1 MGVSKLDA
9 AFDPVAGERH
19 ADLAIAFDFGVLVF
33 AVGEGPA
40 NPVEKAVKIQLAT
53 QIDAGL
59 LHDQKSAALFVPMF
73 VIMVLVMIMA
83 VVVIVLAVL
92 MGVAVTGQAVLAV
105 GRFQRDADKAPVLHE
120 RDRAGDRFER
130 VKGIRDSPEILF
142 VFFVL
147 VIMILVVI
155 VLVFFCSAEGGGF
168 GEAGN
173 VEILRFPAQGLQ
185 LEDERSRAEG
195 DAPGGLGPLIHARR
209 AQIGEAVKEAVHA
222 PGRNAAVQDIDHA
235 ADRITAIGDGRR
247 PAQDFNA
254 ARAEHFA
261 GHGMVRAGRRSV
273 HGGEPVDENR
283 DAILAQAADDGTA
296 RGRAEI
302 ARIHTGQ
309 SVQRIGDVA
318 AEQLHQPLLGEHGH
332 RADDLIGLKA

>member
-1 MGVSKLDA
+1 
-9 AFDPVAGERH
+9 
-19 ADLAIAFDFGVLVF
+19 
-33 AVGEGPA
+33 
-40 NPVEKAVKIQLAT
+40 
-53 QIDAGL
+53 
-59 LHDQKSAALFVPMF
+59 
-73 VIMVLVMIMA
+73 
-83 VVVIVLAVL
+83 
-92 MGVAVTGQAVLAV
+92 
-105 GRFQRDADKAPVLHE
+105 
-120 RDRAGDRFER
+120 
-130 VKGIRDSPEILF
+130 
-142 VFFVL
+142 
-147 VIMILVVI
+147 MILVVI
-155 VLVFFCSAEGGGF
+155 VPVFFCSAVGGGF

-185 LEDERSRAEG
+185 LEDEGSRAES

-209 AQIGEAVKEAVHA
+209 AQIDEAVKQAVDA
-222 PGRNAAVQDIDHA
+222 LGRNAAVQDIDHA
-235 ADRITAIGDGRR
+235 ADCIAAIGDGCR

-261 GHGMVRAGRRSV
+261 GYGMVRAGRGSV

-309 SVQRIGDVA
+309 SLQRIGDVA

-332 RADDLIGLKA
+332 RADDLIGLKAQGRRGHGDHIRLLSNAGVRRRLGERRRGVAALLRQCGGRAGGGQKRRGQGCGDKQAGQDGEGQRDGSGLLYYYERA